1 MITTPPIASQLEG
14 EQVYNQAI
22 KRIQTELGWTPG
34 KADSMLADLA
44 AGYGVLINDV
54 AAAVVG
60 ARTLKRGLSCAL
72 RRAVID
78 RRPLHLRH
86 APNR

>member
-1 MITTPPIASQLEG
+1 MITTPPIAPQLEG

-34 KADSMLADLA
+34 KADNMLADLA
-44 AGYGVLINDV
+44 AGYGVLIDDV

-60 ARTLKRGLSCAL
+60 ARTLKRGLGSAL
-72 RRAVID
+72 RQAVID
-78 RRPLHLRH
+78 RRPLYLRH
-86 APNR
+86 TPDR

>member
-54 AAAVVG
+54 AAAVVD
-60 ARTLKRGLSCAL
+60 ARTLKRGLSFAL
-72 RRAVID
+72 RQTAID

-86 APNR
+86 TPNR

>member
-1 MITTPPIASQLEG
+1 MITAPPITPRLESD
-14 EQVYNQAI
+14 QVYNQAV

-44 AGYGVLINDV
+44 AGYGVLIDDV
-54 AAAVVG
+54 AAVVVG
-60 ARTLKRGLSCAL
+60 ARTLKRGLSFAL
-72 RRAVID
+72 RQSVID

-86 APNR
+86 TPDR

>member
-1 MITTPPIASQLEG
+1 MITTPPIAPQLEG

-22 KRIQTELGWTPG
+22 KRIQIELGWTPG

-60 ARTLKRGLSCAL
+60 ARTLKRGLSCVL
-72 RRAVID
+72 RQAVID

-86 APNR
+86 TPNR